1 MEDKKK
7 LSGKMEFYKEEARKV
22 FSKQKVIGTY
32 RNYEFRVLL
41 NSYQVKKTGLNK
53 P

>member
-22 FSKQKVIGTY
+22 FAKKKIIGTY